1 MRKLNNKGFLM
12 VETVIVSVFVL
23 AIFLLVYRN
32 SIPMVGMYKNRERY
46 DDIDSVYNANLFRN
60 LVIRDGYIYDS
71 IIARVDNE
79 GYVDIT
85 NCEVFR
91 ESTEIYDTCINLK
104 RLVGLEDF
112 DGVNKDDKI
121 FVTNWDLS
129 IRGTNGNLLSN
140 STLNRGMLEY
150 VKYLNEQGEREKSY
164 SYRLILSRTVFHRY
178 EEAIGE
184 YEENEVSI
192 KESEKSTTHYANIG
206 L

>member
-1 MRKLNNKGFLM
+1 MKKLNNKGFLM
-12 VETVIVSVFVL
+12 VETVVVSVFVL

-32 SIPMVGMYKNRERY
+32 SIPMVGMYQNRERY

-60 LVIRDGYIYDS
+60 LIIRDGYIYDS
-71 IIARVDNE
+71 IKTKVDNE

-85 NCEVFR
+85 SCEVFSSQ
-91 ESTEIYDTCINLK
+91 EMYDTCINLK
-104 RLVGLEDF
+104 RMVGIVDF
-112 DGVNKDDKI
+112 EGENKDDKI

-129 IRGTNGNLLSN
+129 IKGSSGNLLSN
-140 STLNRGMLEY
+140 NSLNRGMIEY

-164 SYRLILSRTVFHRY
+164 SYRLILSRTVYHRY

>member
-1 MRKLNNKGFLM
+1 M

-32 SIPMVGMYKNRERY
+32 SIPMVSMYKNRERY
-46 DDIDSVYNANLFRN
+46 DDIDSVYNVNLFRN
-60 LVIRDGYIYDS
+60 LIIRDGYIYNS
-71 IIARVDNE
+71 IKTGVDNE

-85 NCEVFR
+85 NCEVF
-91 ESTEIYDTCINLK
+91 STSQEIYDTCINLK
-104 RLVGLEDF
+104 KMVGVEDF
-112 DGVNKDDKI
+112 TGENKDDKI

-129 IRGTNGNLLSN
+129 IKGSNGNLLSN
-140 STLNRGMLEY
+140 NNLNRGMIEY

-164 SYRLILSRTVFHRY
+164 SYRLILSRSVYHRY

-184 YEENEVSI
+184 YEDNEVSV